1 MERITARWPD
11 GRSVTYWDREV
22 TGDATIVNELN
33 QRARITGP
41 GINSG
46 SDWRRNGISFMAA
59 SSAVRAPE
67 VPVFEAHGVSG
78 LL

>member
-22 TGDATIVNELN
+22 TGDPAIVGELN
-33 QRARITGP
+33 SRARITGER
-41 GINSG
+41 
-46 SDWRRNGISFMAA
+46 SDEWRRNGIAFMEA

-67 VPVFEAHGVSG
+67 VPVFESRGVSVPI
-78 LL
+78 

>member
-22 TGDATIVNELN
+22 TGDAEIVGALN
-33 QRARITGP
+33 RRARITG
-41 GINSG
+41 GG
-46 SDWRRNGISFMAA
+46 GGAEWRRNGISFMAA

-67 VPVFEAHGVSG
+67 VPVFDAHGISA

>member
-22 TGDATIVNELN
+22 TGDPTILSEL
-33 QRARITGP
+33 RTRSRITGTGP
-41 GINSG
+41 DPS
-46 SDWRRNGISFMAA
+46 SEWRRNGISFMEA

-67 VPVFEAHGVSG
+67 VPVFEAHGVSA

>member
-22 TGDATIVNELN
+22 TGDAGIVSELN
-33 QRARITGP
+33 RRARITGERP
-41 GINSG
+41 SPTL
-46 SDWRRNGISFMAA
+46 DWRRNGVCFMEA

-67 VPVFEAHGVSG
+67 VPVFEAHGVSR
-78 LL
+78 LI

>member
-22 TGDATIVNELN
+22 TGDPAIVSELD
-33 QRARITGP
+33 QRSRITG
-41 GINSG
+41 GARE
-46 SDWRRNGISFMAA
+46 DWRKSGIAFMAA

-67 VPVFEAHGVSG
+67 VPVFESRGVSVPI
-78 LL
+78 

>member
-22 TGDATIVNELN
+22 TGDQGIVTELN
-33 QRARITGP
+33 QRSRITGDRP
-41 GINSG
+41 SQTA
-46 SDWRRNGISFMAA
+46 DWRRNGISFMAA

-67 VPVFEAHGVSG
+67 LPVFESQGVSVPI
-78 LL
+78 

>member
-22 TGDATIVNELN
+22 TGDAEIVGELN
-33 QRARITGP
+33 RRSRITGER
-41 GINSG
+41 G
-46 SDWRRNGISFMAA
+46 SDWRKSGIAFMAA

-67 VPVFEAHGVSG
+67 VPVFESRGVSVPI
-78 LL
+78 